1 MMRVSPRHP
10 SEKNRMRQSAI
21 LMKGDFDMK
30 KFDVKTLTIGGAIA
44 ALYVVLTLVANAFG
58 LASGAIQVRLSE
70 ALTILPCFTAA
81 AIPGLTVGCVLA
93 NLITGCA
100 LWDVVFGSLATLI
113 GAAGTYLL
121 RKKPLL
127 AWIPPVLSNAIIV
140 PIVLQKVYGVPD
152 SFWYLMLTV
161 GAGEVIACGILGLL
175 LYKAL
180 SKTKIF

>member
-30 KFDVKTLTIGGAIA
+30 KIDVKTLTIGGAIA

-81 AIPGLTVGCVLA
+81 AVPGLTVGCILA
-93 NLITGCA
+93 NLVTGCA
-100 LWDVVFGSLATLI
+100 PWDVVFGSLATLI

>member
-1 MMRVSPRHP
+1 MRVSPRHP

-30 KFDVKTLTIGGAIA
+30 KIDVKTLTIGGAIA

-81 AIPGLTVGCVLA
+81 AVPGLTVGCILA
-93 NLITGCA
+93 NIITGCA